1 MSTKALQDAFAA
13 ASQLPD
19 EEQDSLA
26 AAILEEVAVEERWD
40 ASLSGS
46 ANELTQLADEALAD
60 LKAGRTEPLDPK
72 KL

>member
-1 MSTKALQDAFAA
+1 MTKALQDAFAA

-40 ASLSGS
+40 SSLSGS